1 MKTPFR
7 ARELVFVPNSFCNF
21 GCKYCYLGQLTEHRT
36 DTKDMGVAFKRIAD
50 RLKEQ
55 GVLISKVILHGA
67 ELTSSPLSDV
77 QNLLE
82 AIWQYKQENYTW
94 IKSFSPHTSENFIH
108 LKTNLYHLD
117 LFFETFIKYKVFIS
131 GSVDLPLF
139 LHEKYR
145 TLKNG
150 KSTLPKTL
158 QMLRLLA
165 TYPYGK
171 SFSATMTEEALNAE
185 GFIEDVLKIEELGFD
200 MANDFY
206 IMFAYQSQNARDSF
220 AMATSQK
227 MRDFYLAL
235 REKLQGSK
243 FAPAVEH
250 LWFKEF
256 LGGYCTQ
263 CVNCGREQL
272 LIQKNGDCYLCHR
285 SQALE
290 SLKCGN
296 IFQESYE
303 EIALRNI
310 HNVQRLE
317 NQLTLHQDC
326 LECDYFH
333 LCNASCIIER
343 NDTKLGK
350 SYTCALQ
357 KEIYKNNPLRFPK
370 NTFLANGARDMFLR
384 ENQLTRFY
392 ELRNPNLDL
401 QFFEPKNNLA
411 NIIANDPILKASHD
425 RDNFSLLVNGEKI
438 ETHFPEE
445 DLQTML
451 YLSQKDCVKV
461 LIKKSVF
468 EINCADPFSQDARIF
483 LLRSTCRVYGDDKR
497 NKCDHIAHLGLFP
510 TKLETDGEDLGEYWS
525 FEISDFLRENAK
537 NFQVGIPDCLLFLTK
552 EMRAYHYHKQLKN
565 VFYHLQAFNLPF
577 ARVEFIWQGEDNELR

>member
-1 MKTPFR
+1 MRTPYI
-7 ARELVFVPNSFCNF
+7 ARELVFVPNAFCNF
-21 GCKYCYLGQLTEHRT
+21 GCKYCYLGELT
-36 DTKDMGVAFKRIAD
+36 DTKESTQDMDKSFRRIAA

-67 ELTSSPLSDV
+67 ELTSAPLEDV
-77 QNLLE
+77 QKLLQS
-82 AIWQYKQENYTW
+82 IWDYRAENYTW
-94 IKSFSPHTSENFIH
+94 IKSFAPNALENFIH
-108 LKTNLYHLD
+108 LKTNLYNLD
-117 LFFETFIKYKVFIS
+117 LFFETFVKYKVFIS
-131 GSVDLPLF
+131 GSVDLPLRI
-139 LHEKYR
+139 HEKYR

-185 GFIEDVLKIEELGFD
+185 EFIEDVLRIEELGFD

-206 IMFAYQSQNARDSF
+206 IMFAYQSQNAKDSF
-220 AMATSQK
+220 CMASDTK

-235 REKLQGSK
+235 KEKLANTK

-263 CVNCGREQL
+263 CTNCGREQL

-296 IFQESYE
+296 LFKESFK
-303 EIALRNI
+303 EIILRNI

-326 LECDYFH
+326 LECEYFH
-333 LCNASCIIER
+333 LCNASCVIER
-343 NDTKLGK
+343 KDTGLRK

-357 KEIYKNNPLRFPK
+357 KEIYQNNPLRFPK
-370 NTFLANGARDMFLR
+370 NTFLANQARDMFLR

-392 ELRNPNLDL
+392 EYRLPNLDRE
-401 QFFEPKNNLA
+401 FFNPKNNLA
-411 NIIANDPILKASHD
+411 HLIVSDPILKASQD
-425 RDNFSLLVNGEKI
+425 KENFALLVNGERI
-438 ETHFPEE
+438 ETRFPQE

-451 YLSQKDCVKV
+451 LLSSKDCVKV

-468 EINCADPFSQDARIF
+468 AINCKEPFSQDARIF
-483 LLRSTCRVYGDDKR
+483 LLRATERVYGDDKR
-497 NKCDHIAHLGLFP
+497 NKCDHIAYLGLFP
-510 TKLETDGEDLGEYWS
+510 TKLETDGEDLWEYWS

-537 NFQVGIPDCLLFLTK
+537 NYQKDIPNCLLFLTK
-552 EMRAYHYHKQLKN
+552 EMRAYHYDKQRKN

-577 ARVEFIWQGEDNELR
+577 PPIECLCQEETH

>member
-1 MKTPFR
+1 MKTPYI
-7 ARELVFVPNSFCNF
+7 ARELVFVPNAFCNF
-21 GCKYCYLGQLTEHRT
+21 GCKYCYLGQLTN
-36 DTKDMGVAFKRIAD
+36 TKENTQDMDESFKKIAA

-67 ELTSSPLSDV
+67 ELTSAPLEDV
-77 QNLLE
+77 QKLLQS
-82 AIWQYKQENYTW
+82 IWDYKAENYTW
-94 IKSFSPHTSENFIH
+94 IKSFAPKNLENFIH
-108 LKTNLYHLD
+108 LKTNLYNLD
-117 LFFETFIKYKVFIS
+117 LFFETFVKYKVFIS
-131 GSVDLPLF
+131 GSVDLPLRI
-139 LHEKYR
+139 HEKYR

-165 TYPYGK
+165 SYPYGK
-171 SFSATMTEEALNAE
+171 SFSATMAEEALNAE
-185 GFIEDVLKIEELGFD
+185 EFIEDVLRIEKLGFD

-220 AMATSQK
+220 SMASDTK
-227 MRDFYLAL
+227 MRDFYLTL
-235 REKLQGSK
+235 RERLADTK

-263 CVNCGREQL
+263 CTNCGREQL

-296 IFQESYE
+296 LFKESFK
-303 EIALRNI
+303 EIVLRNI
-310 HNVQRLE
+310 NNVQRLE

-326 LECDYFH
+326 LECEYFH
-333 LCNASCIIER
+333 LCNASCVIER
-343 NDTKLGK
+343 KDTGLRK

-357 KEIYKNNPLRFPK
+357 KEIYQNNPLRFPK
-370 NTFLANGARDMFLR
+370 NTFLANQARDMFLR

-392 ELRNPNLDL
+392 EYRLPNLDRE
-401 QFFEPKNNLA
+401 FFNPKNNLA
-411 NIIANDPILKASHD
+411 HLIANDPILKASQD
-425 RDNFSLLVNGEKI
+425 KENFALLVNGEKI
-438 ETHFPEE
+438 ETRFPQE

-451 YLSQKDCVKV
+451 FLSPKDCVKV

-468 EINCADPFSQDARIF
+468 AINCKEPFSQDARIF
-483 LLRSTCRVYGDDKR
+483 LLRATERVYGDDKR

-537 NFQVGIPDCLLFLTK
+537 NYQKDIPNCLLFLTK
-552 EMRAYHYHKQLKN
+552 EMRAYHYDKQRKN

-577 ARVEFIWQGEDNELR
+577 ARIEFLWQEETQ